1 VTAGRDKHGCGD
13 DRAVQQTGRIGTSQ
27 SLSTFGGVV
36 PAFTIVR
43 LANES
48 FYSVRS

>member
-1 VTAGRDKHGCGD
+1 VTAGRDQHGCGD
-13 DRAVQQTGRIGTSQ
+13 DRAVQQTGRIGTNQ
-27 SLSTFGGVV
+27 SLSTFAGAVR
-36 PAFTIVR
+36 AFTIVR